1 MENQTEQALT
11 QEAQRP
17 QPIETVEDMGNLVL
31 RWFQNRHQQVSQLR
45 NVPDHDTQEITDQDT
60 GEVFTLEG
68 ETLKAFKMGL
78 AVAQTIFIDPPF
90 QVLDS
95 EEEPTA

>member
-11 QEAQRP
+11 EEAQRP
-17 QPIETVEDMGNLVL
+17 QPIESVEDMGNLVL
-31 RWFQNRHQQVSQLR
+31 RWFQNRHQQISQLL
-45 NVPDHDTQEITDQDT
+45 NVPDHDSQEVTDLDT
-60 GEVFTLEG
+60 GEVFILEG
-68 ETLKAFKMGL
+68 EKLKAFKMGL
-78 AVAQTIFIDPPF
+78 AVAQSRFSEPPF

>member
-1 MENQTEQALT
+1 MENQTEIALE

-17 QPIETVEDMGNLVL
+17 QPIETVEAMGNLVL
-31 RWFQNRHQQVSQLR
+31 QWFQNRHQQVSQLR
-45 NVPDHDTQEITDQDT
+45 NVPDHDAQEITDQDT

-68 ETLKAFKMGL
+68 EKLKAFKMGL

-90 QVLDS
+90 QVIDS